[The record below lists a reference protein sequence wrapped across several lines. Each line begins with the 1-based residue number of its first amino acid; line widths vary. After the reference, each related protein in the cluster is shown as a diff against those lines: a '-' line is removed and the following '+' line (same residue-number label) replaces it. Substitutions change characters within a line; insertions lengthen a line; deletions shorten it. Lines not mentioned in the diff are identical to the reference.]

1 MTVPIYERCSALRN
15 RKLGSPSFEKG
26 ENRVGEVENHSAPD
40 FFFPWRRIEF
50 LKATVQG

>member
-1 MTVPIYERCSALRN
+1 MILRN

-40 FFFPWRRIEF
+40 FFSRGGE
-50 LKATVQG
+50 